1 MAARAGNIRNVL
13 AGGLTLACREF
24 ELEGQ
29 PAEENH
35 VESLLRLNLLH
46 SLTRSSIGSIV
57 RVGGTRRE
65 SALDGDVPGEQT
77 RDSENNVQGQLN
89 CVHQD
94 GVSDAA

>member
-1 MAARAGNIRNVL
+1 MAARGGNIRNVL
-13 AGGLTLACREF
+13 ARGLTLACREF

-29 PAEENH
+29 SPEENH

-46 SLTRSSIGSIV
+46 SLTRSSVGSIV

-65 SALDGDVPGEQT
+65 SALDGDVLGEQT
-77 RDSENNVQGQLN
+77 RDAENHVQGQLD

-94 GVSDAA
+94 GISDTA